1 MSRRRIA
8 ARLTPYWLALPGW
21 LWLVIFFV
29 VPAFV
34 MLSVSTQT
42 GDIVAG
48 FQQTF
53 RWSNYADGWNLYH
66 VQFVRSIFYGLFA
79 TVLCLV
85 IAYPVAF
92 WIAFHGGAH
101 KSSLLFLLLLP
112 FFVSFVIRTQSWNF
126 MLADNGII
134 LSPLKHW
141 GLLSQDF
148 HVLATSVA
156 VVGGL
161 TYNFLPFMVLPIY
174 VALERV
180 EPALLEASADL
191 YASKAAAFVRVV
203 FPLSL
208 PGVFAGVLLTFVPAT
223 ADYVNA
229 AILGG
234 THTTMI
240 GNVIQTE
247 YLTDLNYPIASAL
260 AFMLMGGLLIG
271 VFAYARALGTQDVFG
286 AVGAA

>member
-1 MSRRRIA
+1 M
-8 ARLTPYWLALPGW
+8 
-21 LWLVIFFV
+21 
-29 VPAFV
+29 
-34 MLSVSTQT
+34 
-42 GDIVAG
+42 
-48 FQQTF
+48 
-53 RWSNYADGWNLYH
+53 
-66 VQFVRSIFYGLFA
+66 RSIVYGLIA

-126 MLADNGII
+126 ILSDNGMV
-134 LSPLKHW
+134 LSPLKHL
-141 GLLSQDF
+141 GVVGQNF
-148 HVLATSVA
+148 HVLATAIA
-156 VVGGL
+156 VIGGL

-180 EPALLEASADL
+180 DPALLEASADL
-191 YASKAAAFVRVV
+191 YATKRAAFVKVV

-234 THTTMI
+234 TKTTMI

-247 YLTDLNYPIASAL
+247 FFTNLNYPTASAL
-260 AFMLMGGLLIG
+260 SFMLMAGLLIG
-271 VFAYARALGTQDVFG
+271 VFAYARALGTEDVFG
-286 AVGAA
+286 AVAGT